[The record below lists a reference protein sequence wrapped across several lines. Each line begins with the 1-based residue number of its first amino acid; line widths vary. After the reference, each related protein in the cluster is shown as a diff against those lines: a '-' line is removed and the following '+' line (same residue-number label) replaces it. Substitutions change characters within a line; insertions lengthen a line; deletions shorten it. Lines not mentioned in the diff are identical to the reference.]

1 MPDIAPPLE
10 FLRSLCRAV
19 GIDPDADPVK
29 SITITA
35 VAGDIPRITVERYPT
50 TAELI
55 TISKAARK
63 ACHELGVKPEFIEV
77 TTSTGIVHHVASVP
91 SDGG

>member
-10 FLRSLCRAV
+10 FLRSLCRAI

-63 ACHELGVKPEFIEV
+63 ACHELGVRPEV
-77 TTSTGIVHHVASVP
+77 VVLLTSGMRDDHVCVVP